1 MTDIGAEVYL
11 QRNNQSERNYVHLF
25 CATTNIKLLKMARN
39 DKILMTLEN

>member
-25 CATTNIKLLKMARN
+25 CATTMKLIKMARN
-39 DKILMTLEN
+39 YKILMTLEN